1 MARGLFAKTY
11 IGLDGFGKTLSE
23 VQVKT
28 RTGAF
33 LTMISA
39 AIILVFALIEII
51 DYRTP
56 AIDADLKVNTGR
68 SESMSVK
75 LNITFPRVPC
85 YLLSLDITDISGD
98 TRQDVSHNVL
108 KTRLDATGAVMHEN
122 TLNYRIKSEVE
133 HTLLSRPK
141 NYCGSCY
148 GAESTEGE
156 CCQTCESVRQAYLTK
171 GWSFDDATTIEQCV
185 AEHWTNYIHEQS
197 SEGCRL
203 SGRIRVY
210 KVNGN
215 FHFSPGRSF
224 LTHQGLAYDL
234 VPYLRD
240 GHHHDF
246 GHYIHEFHFE
256 GEREVED
263 EWRGGNRGTAWRKKV
278 GLDKHPLEGVYAH
291 VADHRYSEDNKA
303 KASNWMFHYF
313 MKVVSTEYTHLDGD
327 VVRAYQYSVT
337 SHERDIRPHHDYD
350 PLRDANGIKTT
361 HGYEGLPGATF
372 QFDVSPMMV
381 AHKERSKSFAHFAT
395 SLCAIIGGVLTL
407 GAIIDSVAFAAV
419 NKIEETNRD

>member
-39 AIILVFALIEII
+39 AIILVFALIEVI

-56 AIDADLKVNTGR
+56 AIDADLRVNTGR

-75 LNITFPRVPC
+75 MNITFPRVPC

-108 KTRLDATGAVMHEN
+108 KTRLDATGEVMHEN
-122 TLNYRIKSEVE
+122 TLNYRVKS
-133 HTLLSRPK
+133 
-141 NYCGSCY
+141 
-148 GAESTEGE
+148 EGE

-197 SEGCRL
+197 SEGCRIK
-203 SGRIRVY
+203 RQ
-210 KVNGN
+210 

-234 VPYLRD
+234 VPYLKD

-278 GLDKHPLEGVYAH
+278 GLERHPLEGVYAH
-291 VADHRYSEDNKA
+291 VAEHRYDEDNKA

-313 MKVVSTEYTHLDGD
+313 MKVVSTEYKHLDGD

-350 PLRDANGIKTT
+350 PLRNANGIKMT

-381 AHKERSKSFAHFAT
+381 AHTERSKSFAHFAT

-407 GAIIDSVAFAAV
+407 GAIVDSVAFAAV
-419 NKIEETNRD
+419 NKIEESGHD